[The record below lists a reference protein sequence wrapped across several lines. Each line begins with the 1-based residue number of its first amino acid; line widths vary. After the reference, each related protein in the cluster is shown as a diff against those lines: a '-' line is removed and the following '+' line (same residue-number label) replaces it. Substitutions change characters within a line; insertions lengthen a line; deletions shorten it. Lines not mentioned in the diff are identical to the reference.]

1 MHTSKK
7 VTHHHQIQ
15 MEKLLNP
22 YDKEYMKMAMLK
34 HEKTFK
40 QQVYEL
46 HRLYRIQKIL
56 MTNVEH
62 GRPNGENQ
70 ERWNF
75 MRGISLTHMNDH
87 QIHHHIHHK
96 SRPGLDLEQP
106 VKDEYIA
113 ETNGEI
119 AQEIEDESEIQ
130 LTLGPTSYYRRKKKG
145 ETPRTSDS
153 GPSFSSSST
162 GSSHMKRTNSGTNHT
177 TRDGHLTGHKLGLT
191 MVPDSNSGLQSGRRN
206 SFDVEEQL
214 NQDRLTQPPWLLQ
227 PRSMKFR
234 T

>member
-1 MHTSKK
+1 
-7 VTHHHQIQ
+7 

-119 AQEIEDESEIQ
+119 AHEIEDESEIQ

-177 TRDGHLTGHKLGLT
+177 TRDDHLTGQKLGLT

-214 NQDRLTQPPWLLQ
+214 NQDRLTLPPWLFQ